1 MEHGIFFIV
10 RKKRSDPRYLV
21 NLIQHMLHG
30 NNRGCPAF
38 FSANDKLNFLISS
51 ADYDQTSSSDGF
63 FAGKTFNFVMDD
75 VTIL

>member
-1 MEHGIFFIV
+1 
-10 RKKRSDPRYLV
+10 
-21 NLIQHMLHG
+21 MLHG